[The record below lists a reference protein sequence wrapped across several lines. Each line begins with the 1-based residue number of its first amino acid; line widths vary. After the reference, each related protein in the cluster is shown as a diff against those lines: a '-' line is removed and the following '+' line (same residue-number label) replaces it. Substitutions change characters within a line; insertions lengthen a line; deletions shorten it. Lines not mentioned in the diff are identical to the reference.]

1 MRHLI
6 VLIALTLPQGLAA
19 QERVITPSGRTV
31 LLYPNGTW
39 KYADSSAATAPSAA
53 ERKRPATSTARLD
66 LLRGKASL
74 YYDATKWRVAPTTE
88 PGRSQL
94 QHVDG
99 DGYAI
104 VIAERLQMP
113 LEGLRDLALNN
124 ARNAAPD
131 AQIVSQETRRVNGRD
146 VMVLQIRGT
155 LQAIRFVYL
164 GYYYAGP
171 EGTIQLLTYTAANLF
186 DEYKPQFEQLLDGLT
201 INQ

>member
-1 MRHLI
+1 MWR
-6 VLIALTLPQGLAA
+6 LTLKRA
-19 QERVITPSGRTV
+19 E
-31 LLYPNGTW
+31 
-39 KYADSSAATAPSAA
+39 SSAWTAARYNTVFLASMSVLFWIFA
-53 ERKRPATSTARLD
+53 EWIVSIF
-66 LLRGKASL
+66 S
-74 YYDATKWRVAPTTE
+74 TE
-88 PGRSQL
+88 PD
-94 QHVDG
+94 V
-99 DGYAI
+99 
-104 VIAERLQMP
+104 
-113 LEGLRDLALNN
+113 

>member
-1 MRHLI
+1 M
-6 VLIALTLPQGLAA
+6 
-19 QERVITPSGRTV
+19 
-31 LLYPNGTW
+31 
-39 KYADSSAATAPSAA
+39 
-53 ERKRPATSTARLD
+53 
-66 LLRGKASL
+66 
-74 YYDATKWRVAPTTE
+74 
-88 PGRSQL
+88 
-94 QHVDG
+94 DG